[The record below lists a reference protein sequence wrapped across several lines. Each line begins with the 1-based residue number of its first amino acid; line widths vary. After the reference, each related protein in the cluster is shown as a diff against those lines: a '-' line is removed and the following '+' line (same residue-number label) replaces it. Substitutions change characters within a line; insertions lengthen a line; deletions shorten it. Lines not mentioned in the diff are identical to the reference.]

1 MRRRGSITLFLAMLL
16 TCFFSAVFAFLEAAR
31 VSGLKANSQ
40 ISTMQAADTVMASYN
55 QALWGNYHLLF
66 WQAPEGDFPDLDALE
81 SLQQDAIEGNQTSS
95 ALLQKNYYM
104 LQVHLA
110 EVTTSS
116 YQLATDDGGI
126 AFREEAAEMMKYT
139 VGEEAV
145 SAMLAWVTGEEAAE
159 ESQTDLESEAI
170 DALEELEAAVSADE
184 ASSAAGEGSSAETSS
199 DSGTSGTAD
208 VSSAA
213 GTENTE
219 TAAGGSSSESIEAS
233 TTESAAAG
241 VSITE
246 NPLAWVKKMKKNGVL
261 AFVMQEESISQKS
274 IDTST
279 CIMNRTLESG
289 NMAVSTTQ
297 TSIEK
302 MLFYL
307 YLDHYYTDASEESAD
322 HVLDYELEYM
332 IAGKDG
338 DQENL
343 KAVVRRLLLMREV
356 TNLAY
361 LESNAE
367 KQQEAAAVAAALT
380 LAVGH
385 PELEPLVKQGILAAW
400 AYAESLSDVRILL
413 EGGKVTLVKT
423 SSQWHT
429 ELTNLSTT
437 VFSTSG
443 KDQTEGL
450 TYANYLVLLMWATSD
465 EKLSQRAMDMI
476 EKNED
481 VRMDQMICRAQC
493 VYVYEASPLFW
504 NFVTLGQNSFGTYQF
519 QDQTG
524 ISFPGSG

>member
-1 MRRRGSITLFLAMLL
+1 MRRRGSIMLFLAMLL

-40 ISTMQAADTVMASYN
+40 VSTMQAADTVMASYN

-145 SAMLAWVTGEEAAE
+145 SAMLAWVTGEDAAE

-184 ASSAAGEGSSAETSS
+184 SSSAASEGSSVEI
-199 DSGTSGTAD
+199 
-208 VSSAA
+208 
-213 GTENTE
+213 
-219 TAAGGSSSESIEAS
+219 SSEES
-233 TTESAAAG
+233 TAVSTSESASAE

-307 YLDHYYTDASEESAD
+307 YLDHYYTDASEESAN

-332 IAGKDG
+332 IAGKDE

-343 KAVVRRLLLMREV
+343 KTVVRRLLLIREV

-367 KQQEAAAVAAALT
+367 KQQEAAAIAAALT

-413 EGGKVTLVKT
+413 EGGKVSLVKT

-429 ELTNLSTT
+429 ELGNLSTT

-481 VRMDQMICRAQC
+481 IRMDQMICRAQC
-493 VYVYEASPLFW
+493 DYVYEASPLFW

-519 QDQTG
+519 QDQAE

>member
-40 ISTMQAADTVMASYN
+40 VSTLQAADTVMASYN

-145 SAMLAWVTGEEAAE
+145 SAMLAWVTGEDAAE

-170 DALEELEAAVSADE
+170 DALEELETAVSADE
-184 ASSAAGEGSSAETSS
+184 SSSAASEGSSVEI
-199 DSGTSGTAD
+199 
-208 VSSAA
+208 
-213 GTENTE
+213 
-219 TAAGGSSSESIEAS
+219 SSEES
-233 TTESAAAG
+233 TAVSTSESASAE

-332 IAGKDG
+332 IAGKDE

-343 KAVVRRLLLMREV
+343 KAVVRRLLLIREV

-367 KQQEAAAVAAALT
+367 KQQEAAAIAAALT

-413 EGGKVTLVKT
+413 EGGKVSLVKT

-429 ELTNLSTT
+429 ELGNLSTT

-481 VRMDQMICRAQC
+481 IRMDQMICRAQC
-493 VYVYEASPLFW
+493 DYVYEASPLFW

-519 QDQTG
+519 QDQAE